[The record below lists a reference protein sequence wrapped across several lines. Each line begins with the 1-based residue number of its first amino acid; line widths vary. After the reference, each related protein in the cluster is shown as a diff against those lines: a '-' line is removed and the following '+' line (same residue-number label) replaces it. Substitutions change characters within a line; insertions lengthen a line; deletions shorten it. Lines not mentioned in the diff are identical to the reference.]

1 MRIELEINEIKELV
15 YQQLLIKYNVQVLE
29 SNFTYDLVDFDE
41 SLFGLSLDVMDKNIY
56 AQLKAEIEEEKRIK
70 ESA

>member
-29 SNFTYDLVDFDE
+29 VNFTL
-41 SLFGLSLDVMDKNIY
+41 
-56 AQLKAEIEEEKRIK
+56 
-70 ESA
+70 